1 MPQPNLDSVKFV
13 VHQRDSDKTE
23 IVANIVREDG
33 CDDLNKYMEEA
44 GYNPCEEIRGAAFKA
59 MTGENFF
66 IRLVGDLKVDTFG
79 DKSYRKDRLE
89 LKYLRNRTN
98 RKDFVVRGVYHGRFQ
113 SEYAGKV
120 LLHRMTLQAGTLN
133 KGSGRH
139 YTLNN
144 LESVIGNV
152 TSSSK
157 LVVPKE
163 REDPAPQEIHDSFEE
178 TELIKDVVL
187 RTISKDI
194 PKNFVVPLAMH
205 LFGLTET
212 EVLNLS
218 LLPHHRDFDEQRY
231 AILEKWKLKKGQDAT
246 FSKLIEAF
254 LAVKMKSAAASLN
267 RNLLTDQYLK
277 KVGKALPGDLKPFA
291 DILAINLEEVQTK
304 FDAEMTEHKYQV
316 LWRWR
321 EDTHQ
326 RLKRRAT
333 HIRLLKALRY
343 SGMEAVAEKHTE
355 ISSVDARD
363 EYGQDFNK
371 RIFFLNTLVK
381 WRNMTDADLR
391 ATFENLIA
399 VMKSN
404 QLGTTASIMNEML
417 LSDKRLKTLAPQI
430 SDELIHDL
438 ADELRFDTTTM
449 MIPRGGAD
457 SHLGYRLLLRWKE
470 TRGKYASH
478 TELMKALGKAGLDN
492 LAKDVDQMGSVSVVK
507 GAMSDFCIRYV
518 SSWIHTSRAHEWPS
532 LVQNIPSDLVT
543 GMDAR
548 TVQQIKR
555 SVRDPR
561 DKWQTLSFSVER
573 GKSSLLLALFVIV

>member
-33 CDDLNKYMEEA
+33 FDDLNKYMEEA

-113 SEYAGKV
+113 SEYAG
-120 LLHRMTLQAGTLN
+120 
-133 KGSGRH
+133 S
-139 YTLNN
+139 
-144 LESVIGNV
+144 
-152 TSSSK
+152 
-157 LVVPKE
+157 
-163 REDPAPQEIHDSFEE
+163 EDPAPQEIHDSFEE

-205 LFGLTET
+205 LFGLTES

-363 EYGQDFNK
+363 VDILRIATKDVDRETIMRVTKSLGLTDEDIEAILLEYGQDFNK

-381 WRNMTDADLR
+381 MAEYGGRRFT
-391 ATFENLIA
+391 
-399 VMKSN
+399 
-404 QLGTTASIMNEML
+404 
-417 LSDKRLKTLAPQI
+417 SD
-430 SDELIHDL
+430 
-438 ADELRFDTTTM
+438 
-449 MIPRGGAD
+449 
-457 SHLGYRLLLRWKE
+457 
-470 TRGKYASH
+470 
-478 TELMKALGKAGLDN
+478 
-492 LAKDVDQMGSVSVVK
+492 V
-507 GAMSDFCIRYV
+507 
-518 SSWIHTSRAHEWPS
+518 
-532 LVQNIPSDLVT
+532 
-543 GMDAR
+543 
-548 TVQQIKR
+548 
-555 SVRDPR
+555 
-561 DKWQTLSFSVER
+561 
-573 GKSSLLLALFVIV
+573 